1 MSLVIKPIQNSSDY
15 VLDNLSATTRSA
27 NTVAF
32 SLKPLS
38 QSYTGPIIRLRHSA
52 TGATKDFYAN
62 TSGNLGDN
70 YGGSGITPETWI
82 GTNNLATVD
91 TWYDQSGNSRNA
103 TQTTVANQPI
113 LLKRSNGYVVAFN
126 ASSLH
131 FMSYTSSIWH
141 NTNYT
146 AIIKEQRS
154 SSKIDNY
161 FHGTTTES
169 TNANLHIG
177 YRTNTQFTH
186 SQFANDYN
194 YNVNGFAIY
203 DTTNTYSPISSY
215 TTGTPILSI
224 DSPYTTPE
232 GSFGF
237 DGITGK
243 YISIN
248 VTPLTTG
255 FQWWTN
261 GGCTMECW
269 VKYTSFTNASRPTTY
284 IVPTL
289 FGNMNP
295 TTGDAAWG
303 FGATTSGTLTF
314 YYWTGTARNISTTAV
329 LPLNKWTHIAMS
341 CDGTNIRLFIN
352 GILSAGPTAVILT
365 PSLSVSFTVG
375 QHYNLSPI
383 ALISNARIVKGVA
396 LYTSNFTPSVTSPL
410 TTASSG
416 TTLLL
421 LRVPT
426 SINRWL
432 VSHHTTDVPG
442 KRMYL
447 NGTQVASLANNVS
460 LSSPGQATLGRY
472 GPTPSTTYFTG
483 DLYHFMG
490 FNISLPVSDPNA
502 IITIDNYLNYANR
515 IPRIKTTSAIVQRG
529 ISIPTGNVFA
539 GIPPSV
545 LNTCIGAFSA
555 RRIIQSYNGPIFR
568 LRRDSDNNEVDVW
581 IDYEGNVERVV
592 DLSLDDGLS
601 FGGTITYDGAYRIHI
616 FISSGTFTSL
626 SSRVCDVL
634 VVGGGGAGGSGY
646 SFGAGGGGGG
656 GQVIVK
662 KILSLNAGMFLVE
675 IGSGGSAVN
684 QSPSTNGSTTRF
696 ANIYA
701 IGGGYGG
708 SGEFGVT
715 NPGNGA
721 SGGGGGSRNTTSNGI
736 GGSGING
743 KRTSGGNAI
752 ADDSL
757 GNLRLGG
764 GGGGATQDGSNA
776 IVSIGAKGGD
786 GMMSSINGTVT
797 YYGGGGGGG
806 ARGGTQGL
814 GGIGGGGA
822 GTFGGSGTATSAQA
836 NTGGGGGGATGSGTG
851 GQGGSGIVIVRTLR
865 HQGIQGRSALTQWL
879 GSSTATMTK
888 WYDQSGNVNH
898 VTTIRGNPRVS
909 SYPNDTYIY
918 GNINDGLRFPG
929 AILPSNYTLI
939 HTAQYTNDFKLA
951 NWTITGFTGG
961 TITLTEGTLTEFNY
975 YQLSH
980 GSATYSSDPT
990 YAMYIFPIPTNV
1002 IAANYTLYIDAYIMR
1017 TGPTA
1022 ANTGALILDFMD
1034 SSQTVVGSSI
1044 TLSYVNITLNVW
1056 INSQGSV
1063 ALPTT
1068 AKYIRVRFGINYNET
1083 IRLRKDTLI
1092 TVKNSG
1098 NATITQWYMGDT
1110 RKRIFDGITSD
1121 WASGFLNGYSGVATH
1136 STSNIVPTP
1145 ANGAVI
1151 TSLNG
1156 WSGFGVG
1163 GSAGPILDRNSSNVP
1178 HIALNGTST
1187 TVGDYFNFGNTNWD
1201 LSSNGGFSFIGMVKI
1216 NTSARSWQRIFDF
1229 GNGQANKNILA
1240 TQNGTSSTFTFE
1252 IYYDNPTT
1260 NSYKLNVTNGI
1271 TIGSWQIF
1279 AGRIQNEGINTWR
1292 SSVWIN
1298 GVKTTGA
1305 QYTTTLINREL
1316 TNSYIGRSHWGADS
1330 YADIDYREMLFYND
1344 DLSDTQINNLYNY
1357 MNQKFNILGTPW
1369 LEPPITPY
1377 LRFQPYYAYQ
1387 VSPQPFLA
1395 SYPPNNTVITSINGA
1410 TGYGVGGSAG
1420 PIYDTSTGNPHIAF
1434 NGVSSTVGD
1443 YLDYGSTTWNI
1454 ATNGGFTFIGMVRF
1468 NTITSSWERVFN
1480 LYKSGGTEVLTRLL
1494 LARVGTT
1501 NTISV
1506 YIGNLTTLS
1515 ALTVTN
1521 GIVNGSWQIFAC
1533 RVQNEGV
1540 DTWRISLWIN
1550 NIKTTGSTFTMSMN
1564 DLITT
1569 NSYIGRSDI
1578 AGDIYSD
1585 IDYRELLFYNS
1596 ALPDAQIN
1604 TLYQYLD
1611 NKYNNQTLPW
1621 FSTAPITPYL
1631 QTTPQSLIQNTYS
1644 SNLVVSV
1651 DQNVPNLYRANG
1663 VLYNSGSYGTSNTQ
1677 LSINYGASG
1686 EYSDWIVKD
1695 VVVFNNTLSST
1706 NISMVES
1713 ALMLRR
1719 LGILDQVAPSTKA
1732 TVVAA
1737 YSFRLLTVT
1746 YTGPCVKIRRATDN
1760 AEKDFYASTTGD
1772 LGDLYLGR
1780 GQTLKEWLN
1789 GATGYV
1795 RTWYDQTGRAKHVE
1809 QGSTASQPTIVFS
1822 NTQGNGIYFTNTF
1835 LSGANVFDT
1844 TTVSNMHIVMASR
1857 EIARVSVLLFSL
1869 NGNNG
1874 NTPGRFA
1881 AHIPYTNGIVYFD
1894 PGSTTTDRARS
1905 PVNILSVGQKSVF
1918 SGYKSSSEGK
1928 NGFRINKGTRY
1939 LSSGITTADVS
1950 GGIRMG
1956 QMVGISANHNIYAFI
1971 VFNTKLNTTDELL
1984 IENNIAPFK

>member
-32 SLKPLS
+32 SFKPLS

-243 YISIN
+243 YIRIN
-248 VTPLTTG
+248 ATALTSG

-269 VKYTSFTNASRPTTY
+269 VKYTSFTNASRPTY

-295 TTGDAAWG
+295 TTGDAHWG
-303 FGATTSGTLTF
+303 FGATTTGIVTF
-314 YYWTGTARNISTTAV
+314 YYWNGARNNINTTTTIS
-329 LPLNKWTHIAMS
+329 LNTWTHIAMT
-341 CDGTNIRLFIN
+341 CDATNIRIFIN
-352 GILSAGPTAVILT
+352 GVLSAGPIAISGNPGLNS
-365 PSLSVSFTVG
+365 PFTVG

-472 GPTPSTTYFTG
+472 GPTPSTRYFTG

-601 FGGTITYDGAYRIHI
+601 FGGTITYDGAYRIHT
-616 FISSGTFTSL
+616 FTTNGTFATSNV
-626 SSRVCDVL
+626 RVCDLL
-634 VVGGGGAGGSGY
+634 VVGGGGGGGTASTY
-646 SFGAGGGGGG
+646 NPGGGGGG
-656 GQVIVK
+656 GEVYFK
-662 KILSLNAGMFLVE
+662 TNSL
-675 IGSGGSAVN
+675 ISSGVY
-684 QSPSTNGSTTRF
+684 TTT
-696 ANIYA
+696 
-701 IGGGYGG
+701 IGGGGLKDTNGG
-708 SGEFGVT
+708 NSSFGLIVAKGGGKGGYNFGT
-715 NPGNGA
+715 GGNGG
-721 SGGGGGSRNTTSNGI
+721 SGGGGARSGL
-736 GGSGING
+736 GGQSIKALGKGYSGG
-743 KRTSGGNAI
+743 TSGGVAGVS
-752 ADDSL
+752 A
-757 GNLRLGG
+757 GGG
-764 GGGGATQDGSNA
+764 GGGGATQVGQNAINGNGGNRGGEGLACSISGTNVVYGSGGGGARRLNSYSIGYGGTNAGNSGYPGSNA
-776 IVSIGAKGGD
+776 IS
-786 GMMSSINGTVT
+786 NL
-797 YYGGGGGGG
+797 GGGGGGG
-806 ARGGTQGL
+806 DAYENNFAL
-814 GGIGGGGA
+814 YPIA
-822 GTFGGSGTATSAQA
+822 
-836 NTGGGGGGATGSGTG
+836 G
-851 GQGGSGIVIVRTLR
+851 GQGGSGIVLVRTLR
-865 HQGIQGRSALTQWL
+865 HQGIQGRNALTQWL

-1121 WASGFLNGYSGVATH
+1121 WASGFLNGYAGVASH
-1136 STSNIVPTP
+1136 STSNIKITP

-1468 NTITSSWERVFN
+1468 NTITSSRERVFN

-1857 EIARVSVLLFSL
+1857 EIARVSVLLFNL
-1869 NGNNG
+1869 NGDNG

-1881 AHIPYTNGIVYFD
+1881 AHIPYTTGIVYFD
-1894 PGSTTTDRARS
+1894 VGSTTTDRARS